1 MNKTEVSNLISTV
14 ELKSL
19 MTGGDVVWKQVLDCI
34 RELQSENAV
43 LQAKLEKAIEVP
55 CRPKDVV
62 YIVHE
67 YDSEDNFNPW
77 IDKGVAETV
86 SLSPELWIYIRF
98 DSGLTMWYT
107 EDTFKKEVFLTFD
120 EAKSQLGAK
129 SCAVNAEE

>member
-62 YIVHE
+62 YLIHE
-67 YDSEDNFNPW
+67 RDAEDNFNPW
-77 IDKGVAETV
+77 IDKGVVETV
-86 SLSPELWIYIRF
+86 SLSPELWIYVRF

-107 EDTFKKEVFLTFD
+107 EDTFKEEVCLTFD
-120 EAKSQLGAK
+120 EAKSRLSVE
-129 SCAVNAEE
+129 SCTVSVKE